1 MSPKGFTISK
11 LVVQGQGMED
21 AVLEFRQGLNVIAGA
36 SNTGKTY
43 AWQLIDYMLGASKQP
58 KDIPPA
64 RKYTHAKIE
73 LLPHEGS
80 VITLSRELA
89 GGAALLQT
97 IPIKDISGNT
107 PYTKLAEKH
116 DQANINTISGC
127 LLNLTGLFGKQ
138 IRKNAQGVKR
148 SLSFRDVAWLTLVDE
163 ERIITERS
171 PVLSGQYTSP
181 TEEQSAFGL
190 FITGVD
196 DAAIITQEKPEQ
208 RKLRV
213 EAEKNILERLIDN
226 REARFKSYGVDIQA
240 LPGQRERLANAV
252 NEASSLLAAQQSELN
267 HAAEQRDK
275 AWEKTQAIQSRRL
288 FLGEQ
293 IKRLELL
300 KEHYASDSARL
311 ESALEAG
318 ELFEL
323 LPQGLCPVCGH
334 APESSEHGEQTDQ
347 RLKEFQEACKAEL
360 AKITALSKDLSV
372 GLEQMRD
379 EDRHLMSQTEE
390 LSTIINNANTTINEL
405 MNRKVKSAETQL
417 SEMLKLQSHLTE
429 ASFAANEV
437 SDLRARYSAAE
448 QNLAIRLHPVKF
460 TKKVEAAGLVEF
472 CQVIAATLKA
482 WRFPGNN
489 VGWSDEHLD
498 LIIGNENRGSLGK
511 GRRAV
516 THAAFTISL
525 MRYCRMKGLPH
536 PGIVILDTPLN
547 PYKGPDKT
555 ATEGMNTEVQDAFYA
570 DLAADSS
577 GDQVIIFENT
587 EPAANLR
594 NAMQYEHFSG
604 TPGSGRAGFFPKV
617 PNTKTTP

>member
-1 MSPKGFTISK
+1 MSTKGFTISK

-21 AVLEFRQGLNVIAGA
+21 AILEFRQGLNVIAGA

-43 AWQLIDYMLGASKQP
+43 AWQLIDYMFGASKP
-58 KDIPPA
+58 AKDIPPA
-64 RKYTHAKIE
+64 RRYTHSKIE
-73 LLPHEGS
+73 LRPHKGG
-80 VITLSRELA
+80 VITLSRALA
-89 GGAALLQT
+89 GGAALLNRVA
-97 IPIKDISGNT
+97 IKDIHGNT
-107 PYTKLAEKH
+107 PCTKLAEKH

-138 IRKNAQGVKR
+138 VRKNAQGVKR

-171 PVLSGQYTSP
+171 PVLSGQYASP

-190 FITGVD
+190 LITGVD
-196 DAAIITQEKPEQ
+196 DAAIITHEKPEQ
-208 RKLRV
+208 RKLRI
-213 EAEKNILERLIDN
+213 EAEKNILERLLDN
-226 REARFKSYGVDIQA
+226 REARFESYGVDIQE

-252 NEASSLLAAQQSELN
+252 KEASSLLAAQQAELN

-275 AWEKTQAIQSRRL
+275 AWSKTQAIQSRRL

-318 ELFEL
+318 ELFER
-323 LPQGLCPVCGH
+323 LPQGICPVCGH

-360 AKITALSKDLSV
+360 AKITALSKDLCV
-372 GLEQMRD
+372 GLEQMHAD
-379 EDRHLMSQTEE
+379 DQHLMSQTEK
-390 LSTIINNANTTINEL
+390 LGTIINNANAAIDEL
-405 MNRKVKSAETQL
+405 LNRKVKSTETQL
-417 SEMLKLQSHLTE
+417 SELLKLQSHLTE
-429 ASFAANEV
+429 AAFAANEV
-437 SDLRARYSAAE
+437 SDLRARYSAAG
-448 QNLAIRLHPVKF
+448 QNLSIKVQPPKF

-482 WRFPGNN
+482 WKFPGNN
-489 VGWSDEHLD
+489 VGWSDEHFD

-547 PYKGPDKT
+547 PYKGPDKS
-555 ATEGMNTEVQDAFYA
+555 ATEGMNTEVQEAFYA

-577 GDQVIIFENT
+577 GDQVIVFENT

-594 NAMQYEHFSG
+594 NMMQYEHFSG
-604 TPGSGRAGFFPKV
+604 TPGSGRAGFFPQA
-617 PNTKTTP
+617 PGHLI